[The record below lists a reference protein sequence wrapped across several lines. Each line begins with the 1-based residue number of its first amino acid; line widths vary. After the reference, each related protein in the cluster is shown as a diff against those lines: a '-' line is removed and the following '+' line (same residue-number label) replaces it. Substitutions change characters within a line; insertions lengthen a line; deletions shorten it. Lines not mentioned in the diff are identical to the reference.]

1 MFSSIKIAMVL
12 VLLAG
17 AGGAFY
23 YVKQL
28 QHDNEVLK
36 LNQAKL
42 EESIGEQKEVI
53 AMQKQSYEKI
63 VSANA
68 ALNDKIAELNKARD
82 ELQNKLAKHDLN
94 YLAVEKPGLIERIIN
109 KGSKDVLNEIENLT
123 AN

>member
-1 MFSSIKIAMVL
+1 MVL

-53 AMQKQSYEKI
+53 AMQKKSYEKI

-68 ALNDKIAELNKARD
+68 ALTDKVAELNKARD

>member
-53 AMQKQSYEKI
+53 AMQKKSYEKI

-68 ALNDKIAELNKARD
+68 ALNDKVAELNRAKD

>member
-36 LNQAKL
+36 INQAKL
-42 EESIGEQKEVI
+42 EEGIEDQKKVI
-53 AMQKQSYEKI
+53 AMQKESYEAI
-63 VSANA
+63 VNANA
-68 ALNDKIAELNKARD
+68 DLTTKINELNGAKE
-82 ELQNKLAKHDLN
+82 ELQKKLAEHDLN
-94 YLAVEKPGLIERIIN
+94 YLAVQKSKLIENVIN
-109 KGSKDVLNEIENLT
+109 KGTKKVLDEFETLT
-123 AN
+123 AE